1 MSKSR
6 RTYKYRLWP
15 NRKQREVLFSKLEVC
30 RQLYNDALEERREA
44 WKLCR
49 TWVSLTP
56 CNRRSWPPAKQPTV
70 QG

>member
-1 MSKSR
+1 
-6 RTYKYRLWP
+6 
-15 NRKQREVLFSKLEVC
+15 RKQREVLFSKLEVC